1 MLGKCK
7 IVFGHE
13 LNHGGINVRS
23 YGVVN
28 TGACLQIRLLTFIP
42 SCLHI
47 AIVLKVIK
55 FIARNL

>member
-13 LNHGGINVRS
+13 LNHGGIDVRS

-42 SCLHI
+42 SCLHSM
-47 AIVLKVIK
+47 AYCNCADGNK
-55 FIARNL
+55 NL